1 MLIPPPAADGAGV
14 SVEGV
19 VASGRECGVAVD
31 DFRGLPERFIDGA
44 DEAII
49 KCTSY
54 IDA

>member
-1 MLIPPPAADGAGV
+1 MLIPPPPAADGTGV

-49 KCTSY
+49 K
-54 IDA
+54 